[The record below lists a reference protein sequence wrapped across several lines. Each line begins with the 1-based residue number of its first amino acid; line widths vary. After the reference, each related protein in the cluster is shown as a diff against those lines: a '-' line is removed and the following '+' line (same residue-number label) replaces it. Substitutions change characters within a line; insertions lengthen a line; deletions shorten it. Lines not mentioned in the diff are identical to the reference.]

1 MIKNLHEKYSMFSFR
16 LNFQKYESVNKFAG
30 KYVFLWSIKI
40 SREDYLAFLSVR
52 RKINLKTKKRN
63 KFKFIR

>member
-30 KYVFLWSIKI
+30 
-40 SREDYLAFLSVR
+40 
-52 RKINLKTKKRN
+52 
-63 KFKFIR
+63 